1 MCKMFKRIHYFY
13 LIIPQNIQIV
23 KYIFKP
29 TFISA
34 LTSPSP
40 IIHHLSLYKY
50 KYISINNLP
59 NKNIKN
65 NTKITI

>member
-13 LIIPQNIQIV
+13 LIIPQNIQTV

-29 TFISA
+29 TFVSA

-40 IIHHLSLYKY
+40 IIRHLSLY
-50 KYISINNLP
+50 ISINTLP

-65 NTKITI
+65 NIKITI

>member
-23 KYIFKP
+23 EYIFKP

-34 LTSPSP
+34 FTSPSP
-40 IIHHLSLYKY
+40 IIHHLSLY
-50 KYISINNLP
+50 ISINTLP

-65 NTKITI
+65 NIKITI